1 MPLVFADLD
10 DLAMSDIQQIALAFP
25 RGAHQEMLI
34 DGVLQYARENGCRW
48 TFITAPESLSLS
60 ILDLQNRCGDGVIA
74 ALNTPE
80 EIECAKRINRPM
92 VNISSATAESP
103 VPRVNIDNRLLGEMA
118 ADHLIQRGFS
128 NFAYYGLTRVGY
140 SQLRQEGFETRLQAA
155 GFRCT
160 TLLAEPTFGLQE
172 LHWQEQHQALA
183 EWLRSLAPPVAL
195 FAVSDYRARQVL
207 DVCREIGITV
217 PQDVAV
223 LGVDNEEVI
232 CQHIQPQLSSIARND
247 QLEGYQAAA
256 VLHRL
261 LQGQEASEFTSVPP
275 AGIVERESTRVIAVS
290 DSRIREA
297 INYIFKHI
305 EHPFGVQELA
315 IHVGVSR
322 RWLEYSF
329 RETVGESPYKY
340 IRRQQLEHARRL
352 LGENPSTKIYQIAQR
367 TGFNSAKRF
376 MTAFRQSFGMSPR
389 EYRRSVHG
397 EPARPQS

>member
-1 MPLVFADLD
+1 MTEA
-10 DLAMSDIQQIALAFP
+10 QQIALAFP

-34 DGVLQYARENGCRW
+34 DGVLQYAREHGCRW
-48 TFITAPESLSLS
+48 SFITAPESLSLS
-60 ILDLQNRCGDGVIA
+60 ILDLRGRCGDGVIA

-80 EIECAKRINRPM
+80 EVECAKSLRIPM
-92 VNISSATAESP
+92 VNISSAIAESP

-128 NFAYYGLTRVGY
+128 NFAFFGLTRIGY
-140 SQLRQEGFETRLQAA
+140 SQLRKEGFESRLANA
-155 GFRCT
+155 GFRCNV
-160 TLLAEPTFGLQE
+160 LLAEPTLGQHE

-183 EWLRSLAPPVAL
+183 EWLGFLPAPVAL

-207 DVCREIGITV
+207 DVCREIGIVV

-223 LGVDNEEVI
+223 LGVDNEVVI

-247 QLEGYQAAA
+247 RLEGYQAAA
-256 VLHRL
+256 VLHKL
-261 LQGQEASEFTSVPP
+261 LQGKPASDFTSVPP
-275 AGIVERESTRVIAVS
+275 AGIVERESTRVVAVS

-297 INYIFKHI
+297 INYIFQHI
-305 EHPFGVQELA
+305 EQPFGVQELA

-352 LGENPSTKIYQIAQR
+352 LAENPTSKIYQIAQR

-376 MTAFRQSFGMSPR
+376 MTAFRQNFGQSPR
-389 EYRRSVHG
+389 EYRRTHHG
-397 EPARPQS
+397 EATK

>member
-1 MPLVFADLD
+1 MTEAH
-10 DLAMSDIQQIALAFP
+10 QIALAFP

-34 DGVLQYARENGCRW
+34 DGVLQYAREHGCRW
-48 TFITAPESLSLS
+48 SFITAPESLSLS
-60 ILDLQNRCGDGVIA
+60 ILDLQGRCGNGVIA
-74 ALNTPE
+74 ALNTAE
-80 EIECAKRINRPM
+80 EVACAQRLGVPM
-92 VNISSATAESP
+92 VNISSAMVESP
-103 VPRVNIDNRLLGEMA
+103 VPRVNIDNLLLGKMA

-128 NFAYYGLTRVGY
+128 NFAYYGLTKVGY
-140 SQLRQEGFETRLQAA
+140 SQLRQEGFESRLAAA
-155 GFRCT
+155 GFRCNS
-160 TLLAEPTFGLQE
+160 LLAAPTFGVQE
-172 LHWQEQHQALA
+172 LHWQEQYQALA
-183 EWLRSLAPPVAL
+183 EWLGYLSAPVAL

-207 DVCREIGITV
+207 DVCRESGINV
-217 PQDVAV
+217 PQDIAV

-247 QLEGYQAAA
+247 RLEGYQAAA
-256 VLHRL
+256 VLHNL
-261 LQGQEASEFTSVPP
+261 LQGKSASQFTSIPP

-297 INYIFKHI
+297 INYIFQHI
-305 EHPFGVQELA
+305 EQPFGVQELA

-352 LGENPSTKIYQIAQR
+352 LAESPAIKIYQIAQR

-389 EYRRSVHG
+389 EYRRAHHG
-397 EPARPQS
+397 EVTKPQ